1 MSDIRTEMPV
11 IKVYHRCGGC
21 GKKQEFVNSGKFR
34 VNANGNRVDV
44 WLIYRCKKCK
54 HSWNLTIYE
63 RIRPSKIIEDD
74 YQLFLENDYEFA
86 MKYGKDISFLKRN
99 NAELS

>member
-1 MSDIRTEMPV
+1 MSLNS

-34 VNANGNRVDV
+34 VNANGNCIDV

-54 HSWNLTIYE
+54 HTWNLTIYD
-63 RIRPSKIIEDD
+63 RIKPSRIDSEE
-74 YQLFLENDYEFA
+74 YELFLVNDEELA
-86 MKYGKDISFLKRN
+86 SQYGKDISFLKRN
-99 NAELS
+99 NAELK

>member
-1 MSDIRTEMPV
+1 MSDIRAKMPI

-63 RIRPSKIIEDD
+63 RIRPSKINEED
-74 YQLFLENDYEFA
+74 YQLFLENDYEFTL
-86 MKYGKDISFLKRN
+86 KYGNDISFLKRN
-99 NAELS
+99 NAEFS